1 MKLSDNW
8 TSISLLTLVS
18 YLFRL
23 CVNCVTLVFIRKV
36 AEDEGFEPSIP
47 IKVCWFSRPVH
58 STTLPIFLI
67 SGGARGNR
75 THDLLIAN
83 QSLSQLSY
91 SPKSLFFLCTFSCV
105 CNFSLSTR
113 LVYFFVCFVNIRC

>member
-1 MKLSDNW
+1 MMLYMTLLSPVVLKLSDIC
-8 TSISLLTLVS
+8 TSISLLSLVS

-23 CVNCVTLVFIRKV
+23 CVNCVTLLFIRKV

-91 SPKSLFFLCTFSCV
+91 SPLIVYSFAFLV
-105 CNFSLSTR
+105 
-113 LVYFFVCFVNIRC
+113 FVVLDL